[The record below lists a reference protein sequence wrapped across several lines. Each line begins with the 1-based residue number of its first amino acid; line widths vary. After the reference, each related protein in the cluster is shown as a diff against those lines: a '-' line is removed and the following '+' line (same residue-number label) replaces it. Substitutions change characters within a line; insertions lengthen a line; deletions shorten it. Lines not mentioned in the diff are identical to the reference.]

1 MSGVL
6 VPAHREHG
14 IWGQKPRAPALA
26 QAQLNCLF
34 SGKSP
39 GFFRP

>member
-14 IWGQKPRAPALA
+14 IWGQKPRAPALS
-26 QAQLNCLF
+26 
-34 SGKSP
+34 SGTTELP
-39 GFFRP
+39 VLGQIPWIL